1 MALKKMR
8 AKTHKGA
15 RKRIHVTNGG
25 DLSVGKLTISRI
37 FKNHRKSKR
46 QRERVLKAVRST
58 TLNAIHNKL
67 KAII

>member
-8 AKTHKGA
+8 SKTHKGA
-15 RKRIHVTNGG
+15 KKRIKVTNGG
-25 DLSVGKLTISRI
+25 DKSIGKLVTNRI

-58 TLNAIHNKL
+58 TLSAVHKKL